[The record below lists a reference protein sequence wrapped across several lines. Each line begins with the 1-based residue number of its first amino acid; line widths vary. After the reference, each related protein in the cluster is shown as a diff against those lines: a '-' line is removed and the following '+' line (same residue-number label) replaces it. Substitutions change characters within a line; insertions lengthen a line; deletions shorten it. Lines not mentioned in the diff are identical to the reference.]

1 MRKASWLNSKTIL
14 VKDVKIVA
22 IHSYLRTQS
31 VYVGMGWSE
40 SSASQY
46 DLSFHDNNLV
56 DMLVGENNVLFI
68 VREKTKDLI
77 DEVKEINSK
86 ND

>member
-14 VKDVKIVA
+14 VKDVKIVV

-40 SSASQY
+40 SGASQY
-46 DLSFHDNNLV
+46 ELSFYDNNLV

-77 DEVKEINSK
+77 EEVNKINSK